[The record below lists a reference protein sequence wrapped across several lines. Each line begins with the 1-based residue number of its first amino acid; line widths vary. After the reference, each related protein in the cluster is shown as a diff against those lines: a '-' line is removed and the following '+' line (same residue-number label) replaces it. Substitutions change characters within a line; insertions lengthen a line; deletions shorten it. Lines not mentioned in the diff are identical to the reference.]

1 LAKKCPI
8 GIEIAKPNKM
18 EVVNMNTVLRNLV
31 RVSSPQ
37 KGMLSLLKGLV
48 YLVRRFMC
56 LSKKNLI
63 IPGDLV

>member
-8 GIEIAKPNKM
+8 SIEIAKPNTM
-18 EVVNMNTVLRNLV
+18 EVVNMNTVLGDLV

-37 KGMLSLLKGLV
+37 KGILSLLKGLV

-56 LSKKNLI
+56 LSKNVI